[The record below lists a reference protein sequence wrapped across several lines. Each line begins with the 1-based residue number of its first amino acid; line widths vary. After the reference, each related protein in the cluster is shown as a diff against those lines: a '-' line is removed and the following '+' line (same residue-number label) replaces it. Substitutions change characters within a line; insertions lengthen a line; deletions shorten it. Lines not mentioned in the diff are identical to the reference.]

1 MLLELGFEV
10 AQPTVVADGRESVAG
25 ALRSLCTSEV
35 DVIVTTGGTGLGP
48 RDETPEGTVDVLTR
62 EVPGL
67 AELVRSVGLA
77 STPMAVLSRGR
88 AGTIGRTLVVNLAG
102 SPGAVKDGI
111 GALAPVLTHAVAQ
124 LGGGD
129 H

>member
-10 AQPTVVADGRESVAG
+10 AEPTVVADGRESVAG

>member
-1 MLLELGFEV
+1 
-10 AQPTVVADGRESVAG
+10 
-25 ALRSLCTSEV
+25 
-35 DVIVTTGGTGLGP
+35 
-48 RDETPEGTVDVLTR
+48 VDVLTR